1 MDRPSRFPLYLGVVV
16 IAAGWVV
23 LFLGWYQAGRQDL
36 ETGQIPY
43 VLSGGFG
50 GWGLLVMGGVGVL
63 VDLVRQAEWRANQRL
78 DELRGVL
85 EEIAGAV
92 ERPSRPS
99 REREPEP
106 GGTPRR
112 RPRRRRR
119 GPRTP
124 REPDES

>member
-1 MDRPSRFPLYLGVVV
+1 MV
-16 IAAGWVV
+16 IVAGWVV

-50 GWGLLVMGGVGVL
+50 GWGLLVMGGMAVL
-63 VDLVRQAEWRANQRL
+63 IDLFRQAEWRAHQRL
-78 DELRGVL
+78 DELRTAL
-85 EEIAGAV
+85 DDIAGAV
-92 ERPSRPS
+92 ERPSRPA
-99 REREPEP
+99 REPQA
-106 GGTPRR
+106 GQTQRR

-124 REPDES
+124 QSDQSE